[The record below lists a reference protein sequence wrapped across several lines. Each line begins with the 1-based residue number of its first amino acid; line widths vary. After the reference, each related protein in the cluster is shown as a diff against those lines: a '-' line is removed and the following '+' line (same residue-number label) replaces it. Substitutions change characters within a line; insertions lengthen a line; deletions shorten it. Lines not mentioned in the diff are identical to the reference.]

1 MSAAA
6 HLPSPAHAG
15 VWFGASALAL
25 ARLGRRHGYTLV
37 YAHSR
42 VPLLFFVRAA
52 LLEGAFARLLGRERE
67 RESVCGLFRRGTEGR
82 DAGRGGAAGDEGEE
96 RGEGGEGEGGLVE
109 HVSSVVA
116 GVDFRG
122 CADGDY
128 AHSREWVASAQAFAE
143 ARRRLAAA

>member
-6 HLPSPAHAG
+6 HLPSPAHGG

-25 ARLGRRHGYTLV
+25 ARLARRHAYTLV

-42 VPLLFFVRAA
+42 LPLLFFVRAA
-52 LLEGAFARLLGRERE
+52 LLERLRGSEGE
-67 RESVCGLFRRGTEGR
+67 RESGLFKRETEGS
-82 DAGRGGAAGDEGEE
+82 DAGRRGGAGDEGEE
-96 RGEGGEGEGGLVE
+96 RGEGGEGGEGEGGLVE

-128 AHSREWVASAQAFAE
+128 AHSREWVASAQALAE